1 MTRAADAAAAAAAVA
16 GRTVEDVLR
25 ELASRKGADPMI
37 VALVARFDAKR
48 ARREAKA
55 AADE

>member
-1 MTRAADAAAAAAAVA
+1 MTPEEAATAVR
-16 GRTVEDVLR
+16 GRTTEDVLR
-25 ELASRKGADPMI
+25 ELASRKGADPVV

-55 AADE
+55 ASE